1 MTQPGVDI
9 SNRFPPRFKF
19 QVVINGREFPPAE
32 AGSKKVAKQDAAMKA
47 MAILLREAKAKDSG
61 KPEELSCPM
70 EEDSEK
76 VGVTLGCCVTDF
88 RSCSD
93 SSSEQSPE
101 AASYPSSR
109 PLSPLPS

>member
-76 VGVTLGCCVTDF
+76 VGVTLGCCVTDS

-101 AASYPSSR
+101 AASYPSLR